1 VLVLLSQTLLQ
12 LIFQS
17 LCSLTLYYKR
27 LSPLAILYTFITAR
41 YTINVYH
48 RSLYYKRLSPLAILY
63 TFISVRYTIN
73 VYHRLLC
80 INQVTADNL
89 ICILDCT
96 CSYRYI
102 EDVLSLNN
110 SKCGDFVNGIYL
122 IELEI
127 KDTIDT
133 VRSASYLDL
142 HLYTVM
148 AC

>member
-1 VLVLLSQTLLQ
+1 MQREPIKCVLVLLSQTLLQ

-17 LCSLTLYYKR
+17 LCSLT
-27 LSPLAILYTFITAR
+27 
-41 YTINVYH
+41 
-48 RSLYYKRLSPLAILY
+48 LYYKRLSPLAILY